1 LKPGFSEELLL
12 PDGSI
17 LSDAFIRELI
27 NVGQV
32 DILVAV
38 PTYNHGQTVGPVVQA
53 VRAGL
58 LQCFPRARTVI
69 INADGGSNDGTQDLV
84 RAASI
89 SDANVSPDVRALR
102 TLHSIST
109 HYEGGP
115 ASGTALHTILAA
127 ADLLQARACAVVSP
141 ESTTLEPQWIE
152 RLLRPLLSD
161 GRDLVLPVYRRHKFD
176 GLLIQNLA
184 YPMTRA
190 VYRCPVREPYPSDF
204 GFSGALGSH
213 FLSQDIWEQ
222 EQGRKGTE
230 LWLTLL
236 ALAGRFKVTQSFLG
250 TKARLENPRAE
261 IVSAMRQT
269 AGTLFSSMDTFA
281 SAWTSGREP
290 LEAPCQGC
298 EPAGNL
304 EPLHLNRKRLYDAF
318 RLGASELEPVFL
330 SILSPE
336 THGGIRQLAGAPE
349 DTFVYSAELWTR
361 TVYEFAAAY
370 HHTVMDRDHIVQA
383 LVPLFRGRAFTFLTE
398 NLEASPEELE
408 SNIEALCQTFESEKP
423 YLLRLW
429 DGGK

>member
-1 LKPGFSEELLL
+1 L

-17 LSDAFIRELI
+17 LSDAFLRELI

-38 PTYNHGQTVGPVVQA
+38 PTYNHGQTVGQVVQA

-58 LQCFPRARTVI
+58 LQYFPRARAVI
-69 INADGGSNDGTQDLV
+69 INADGGSKDGTQDLV

-89 SDANVSPDVRALR
+89 SDANISSDVHALR

-109 HYEGGP
+109 QYEGGP
-115 ASGTALHTILAA
+115 ASGIALHTILAA
-127 ADLLQARACAVVSP
+127 ADLLQAKACAVVSP
-141 ESTTLEPQWIE
+141 ESTTLEPAWIE
-152 RLLRPLLSD
+152 RLLCPLLND

-190 VYRCPVREPYPSDF
+190 IYRCPVREPYPSDF

-222 EQGRKGTE
+222 EQGRQGTE
-230 LWLTLL
+230 FWLTLL
-236 ALAGRFKVTQSFLG
+236 ALAGRFNVVQSFLG
-250 TKARLENPRAE
+250 TKARLENPRADL
-261 IVSAMRQT
+261 VDAMRQT
-269 AGTLFSSMDTFA
+269 AGTLFSSMDAFA

-304 EPLHLNRKRLYDAF
+304 EPLHLNRKRLYEAF
-318 RLGASELEPVFL
+318 KLGAQELEPVFL
-330 SILSPE
+330 SILSAE
-336 THGGIRQLAGAPE
+336 THGGVRQLANIPE
-349 DTFVYSAELWTR
+349 DNFVYSAELWAR

-370 HHTVMDRDHIVQA
+370 RQTAIDRDHIVQA

-398 NLEASPEELE
+398 NQDASAEELE
-408 SNIEALCQTFESEKP
+408 TNVEALCQTFETEKP
-423 YLLRLW
+423 YLLKLW

>member
-1 LKPGFSEELLL
+1 M

-17 LSDAFIRELI
+17 LSDDFLRELM

-38 PTYNHGQTVGPVVQA
+38 PTHNHAQTVGQVVQA
-53 VRAGL
+53 VRTGL
-58 LQCFPRARTVI
+58 LQYFPRARAVI
-69 INADGGSNDGTQDLV
+69 INADGGSHDGTQDLV

-89 SDANVSPDVRALR
+89 SDANISSDVHALR

-109 HYEGGP
+109 QYEGGP
-115 ASGTALHTILAA
+115 ASGIALHTILAA
-127 ADLLQARACAVVSP
+127 ADLLQANACAVVSP

-152 RLLRPLLSD
+152 RLLRPVLND

-204 GFSGALGSH
+204 GFSGALGSQ

-230 LWLTLL
+230 FWLTLM
-236 ALAGRFKVTQSFLG
+236 ALARRFNVVQSFLG
-250 TKARLENPRAE
+250 TKARLENPRADL
-261 IVSAMRQT
+261 VSAMRQT
-269 AGTLFSSMDTFA
+269 AGTLFSSMDAFA

-290 LEAPCQGC
+290 LDAPCQGC
-298 EPAGNL
+298 EPAGDL
-304 EPLHLNRKRLYDAF
+304 EPLHLNRKRLYEAF
-318 RLGASELEPVFL
+318 KLGAQELEPVFL

-336 THGGIRQLAGAPE
+336 THGGVRQLANIPE
-349 DTFVYSAELWTR
+349 DNFVYSAELWTR

-370 HHTVMDRDHIVQA
+370 HQAVIDRDHIVQA

-398 NLEASPEELE
+398 NHDASAEELE

-423 YLLRLW
+423 YLLKLW

>member
-1 LKPGFSEELLL
+1 
-12 PDGSI
+12 
-17 LSDAFIRELI
+17 
-27 NVGQV
+27 V

-58 LQCFPRARTVI
+58 LQYFPRARAAI
-69 INADGGSNDGTQDLV
+69 INADGGSTDGTQDLV

-89 SDANVSPDVRALR
+89 NDANVSSDVRALR

-109 HYEGGP
+109 QYEGGP
-115 ASGTALHTILAA
+115 ANGIALHAILAA

-152 RLLRPLLSD
+152 RLLRPVLSD
-161 GRDLVLPVYRRHKFD
+161 GKDMVLPVYRRHKFD

-184 YPMTRA
+184 YPMTRT
-190 VYRCPVREPYPSDF
+190 VYRCPAREPYPADF

-213 FLSQDIWEQ
+213 FLAQDIWQ
-222 EQGRKGTE
+222 HAQGRKGTE

-236 ALAGRFKVTQSFLG
+236 ALVERFKVVQSFLG
-250 TKARLENPRAE
+250 TKARLENPRLDL
-261 IVSAMRQT
+261 VSAMRDT

-281 SAWTSGREP
+281 SAWISGREP

-298 EPAGNL
+298 EPGGDL
-304 EPLHLNRKRLYDAF
+304 EPLRLNRKRLYEAF

-336 THGGIRQLAGAPE
+336 THGGIRQLASTTE
-349 DTFVYSAELWTR
+349 DNFVYSGELWTR

-370 HHTVMDRDHIVQA
+370 HKAVIDRDHIVQA

-398 NLEASPEELE
+398 NQDASTAEFE

-423 YLLRLW
+423 YLLKLW

>member
-1 LKPGFSEELLL
+1 
-12 PDGSI
+12 
-17 LSDAFIRELI
+17 
-27 NVGQV
+27 V

-58 LQCFPRARTVI
+58 LQYFPRARAAI
-69 INADGGSNDGTQDLV
+69 INADGGSTDGTQDLV

-89 SDANVSPDVRALR
+89 NDANVSSDVRALR

-109 HYEGGP
+109 QYEGGP
-115 ASGTALHTILAA
+115 ANGTALHAILAA

-141 ESTTLEPQWIE
+141 ESATLEPQWIE
-152 RLLRPLLSD
+152 RLLRPVLSD
-161 GRDLVLPVYRRHKFD
+161 GKDMVLPVYRRHKFD

-184 YPMTRA
+184 YPMTRT
-190 VYRCPVREPYPSDF
+190 VYRCPAREPYPADF

-213 FLSQDIWEQ
+213 FLAQDIWQ
-222 EQGRKGTE
+222 HAQGRKGTE

-236 ALAGRFKVTQSFLG
+236 ALVERFKVVQSFLG
-250 TKARLENPRAE
+250 TKARLENPRLDL
-261 IVSAMRQT
+261 VSAMRDT

-281 SAWTSGREP
+281 SAWISGREP

-298 EPAGNL
+298 EPGGDL
-304 EPLHLNRKRLYDAF
+304 EPLRLNRKRLYEAF

-336 THGGIRQLAGAPE
+336 THGGIRQLASTTE
-349 DTFVYSAELWTR
+349 DNFVYSGELWTR

-370 HHTVMDRDHIVQA
+370 HKAVIDRDHIVQA

-398 NLEASPEELE
+398 NQDASTEEFE

-423 YLLRLW
+423 YLLKLW